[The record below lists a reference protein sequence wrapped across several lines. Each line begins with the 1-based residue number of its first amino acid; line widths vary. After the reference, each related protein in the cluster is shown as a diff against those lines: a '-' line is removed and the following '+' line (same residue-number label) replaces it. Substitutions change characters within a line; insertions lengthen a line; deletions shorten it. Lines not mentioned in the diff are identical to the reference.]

1 MKTLRFFGVCLLA
14 SLLCVNFSACGG
26 EDTPEPENP
35 GNNPSNP
42 TVGPGNGVSS
52 NEKRLV
58 KMEYISDS
66 GNKTF
71 SFKYDEQGRVIT
83 EIEEED
89 DSYGFSIKITVLGA
103 KKVN

>member
-42 TVGPGNGVSS
+42 TVGPGNGSSS

-58 KMEYISDS
+58 KMEFIDDYKMKMEDVF
-66 GNKTF
+66 GQG
-71 SFKYDEQGRVIT
+71 SFKVLSVR
-83 EIEEED
+83 
-89 DSYGFSIKITVLGA
+89 KIFTPFI
-103 KKVN
+103 